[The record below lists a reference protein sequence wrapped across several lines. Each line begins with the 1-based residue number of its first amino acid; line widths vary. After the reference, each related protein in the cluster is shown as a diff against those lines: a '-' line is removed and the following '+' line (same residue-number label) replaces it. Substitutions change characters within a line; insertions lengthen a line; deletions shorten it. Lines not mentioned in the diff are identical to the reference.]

1 MGMCRKIHSQI
12 TVRMNLQMRSKYLNL
27 MRTFGMVMLACVCVC
42 IFMTGKV
49 YAAQTKEKIQEQI
62 ANARNKGKVYAVIQ
76 DGSGDFTTIQDGVD
90 AAKSGDTL
98 LIYPGVYEEN
108 VEICNKTVNLLGID
122 KESCILQY
130 ASTQYNAIPL
140 TFGAGYV
147 ANLTIYGYDDRKEER
162 VQGTITTVYDDA
174 DIVSI
179 RERQKN
185 FSGYALHIDEDY
197 TYGKEAYIENCR
209 IISNNN
215 HCIGIGCRGNS
226 RITFDHC
233 ELISKGNGGCIFF
246 HNTKQEELSGDA
258 YFLMKDCELKNYI
271 SPYVISMYCMG
282 EENPVYLTFQ
292 NVRTSTVVY
301 EDKSAYNVTNMNQW
315 FDVDEIIALNES
327 SMLEP
332 AGYYSSIH
340 QNLIMYYDK
349 EKSYEYINSLTDEVI
364 QMDKEVAL
372 SEGITYL
379 SAGSEEA
386 QSGEEED
393 VSQMQAGKRYIID
406 IFNASEVVGDGWCG
420 LDYIYLTPD
429 SFGNTLIEMNY
440 PIVQ

>member
-1 MGMCRKIHSQI
+1 
-12 TVRMNLQMRSKYLNL
+12 MRSKTLNL
-27 MRTFGMVMLACVCVC
+27 MRILGIVILTGICACA
-42 IFMTGKV
+42 FMTGEEV
-49 YAAQTKEKIQEQI
+49 YAAPAEERIQEQI
-62 ANARNKGKVYAVIQ
+62 SNVLDKGKVYAVIQ
-76 DGSGDFTTIQDGVD
+76 DGSGDFMTIQEGVD
-90 AAKSGDTL
+90 AVEFGDTL
-98 LIYPGVYEEN
+98 LIYPGIYEEN
-108 VEICNKTVNLLGID
+108 VEIHNKTVNLLGTD

-130 ASTQYNAIPL
+130 ESIQYNAIPL

-147 ANLTIYGYDDRKEER
+147 ANLTIYGYQGEEEEN
-162 VQGTITTVYDDA
+162 VQGSTIALCDSTDLE
-174 DIVSI
+174 SI
-179 RERQKN
+179 REWQKN
-185 FSGYALHIDEDY
+185 FSGYALHIDENY
-197 TYGKEAYIENCR
+197 TYGKEAYVENCR

-215 HCIGIGCRGNS
+215 QCVGIGCRGNS
-226 RITFDHC
+226 RITFEGC
-233 ELISKGNGGCIFF
+233 ELISKGSGGCIYF
-246 HNTKQEELSGDA
+246 HNTDEEGLSGDA
-258 YFLMKDCELKNYI
+258 YFIMKNCELKNYI
-271 SPYVISMYCMG
+271 SPYVISMHCMG

-292 NVRTSTVVY
+292 NVRTSTIVY